1 MRYRSSV
8 SRRDVPRR
16 HDHGVA
22 LRSHPHARLR
32 ELYDES
38 SVEAAAKRDQAL
50 AQLFARSGWTQEEL
64 GKKEG
69 KSQDWI
75 SLRLRFGR
83 FLNFTTAVVNS
94 ELPRNLTEWR
104 FRELWEQTD
113 KTETR
118 LLRRLSRAA
127 QLPTDSINRRL
138 TPARTRSRAT
148 PGQRAMIAADE
159 TSRPA
164 SILERR

>member
-8 SRRDVPRR
+8 AQCGAHRP

-22 LRSHPHARLR
+22 LKSHPRARLR
-32 ELYDES
+32 ELYGES
-38 SVEAAAKRDQAL
+38 SVEAKRDQAL

>member
-1 MRYRSSV
+1 V

-64 GKKEG
+64 ARKESKTQQWVAYRIRFGRFLHFITAVIKTDSLPANLKDELAKKEG
-69 KSQDWI
+69 KSQRWI
-75 SLRLRFGR
+75 SYRLLFGR
-83 FLNFTTAVVNS
+83 FLNFSTTVLNA
-94 ELPRNLTEWR
+94 E
-104 FRELWEQTD
+104 
-113 KTETR
+113 
-118 LLRRLSRAA
+118 
-127 QLPTDSINRRL
+127 
-138 TPARTRSRAT
+138 
-148 PGQRAMIAADE
+148 
-159 TSRPA
+159 
-164 SILERR
+164 SILPAFSTPSSARAYRRRTPPIGRASM

>member
-8 SRRDVPRR
+8 AQCGAHRP

-22 LRSHPHARLR
+22 LRSHPRARLR
-32 ELYDES
+32 KLYGES
-38 SVEAAAKRDQAL
+38 SVETAAKRDQAL

-83 FLNFTTAVVNS
+83 FLNFTTTVVKTDP
-94 ELPRNLTEWR
+94 LPANLTER
-104 FRELWEQTD
+104 NGV
-113 KTETR
+113 
-118 LLRRLSRAA
+118 
-127 QLPTDSINRRL
+127 PTCNR
-138 TPARTRSRAT
+138 PS
-148 PGQRAMIAADE
+148 
-159 TSRPA
+159 
-164 SILERR
+164 